1 MCSDF
6 DMKALATAGL
16 AFRRT
21 RFALK
26 HENTTLGIGCTSTC
40 ESENCVTFAFDD
52 GPPLRLSLGGY
63 QECGTGGQL
72 WDASVVLAL
81 FLRAHDLIL
90 GDVVELGAGC
100 GLPGID
106 VARRGVARSVTLTD
120 VPPAMLA
127 LAEANAQQNGADVSV
142 ARLDWADEEAD
153 DFPCD
158 VLLGADVCYS
168 PLHADLLASVVR
180 FYDNTASHRGTIP
193 PITVFASLATRSD
206 FGTLV
211 GLLEDARD
219 ANGKLFAV
227 VEHAITLLCHDADDE
242 RDAAGLGVAP
252 TAPLEVAF
260 RVAVVRART

>member
-26 HENTTLGIGCTSTC
+26 HENTTLDVGCTSTC

-81 FLRAHDLIL
+81 FLRKHQNLID

-106 VARRGVARSVTLTD
+106 VARRRGIARSVTPTD
-120 VPPAMLA
+120 VPQGRRNFHAGSTTLSSSRSSSA
-127 LAEANAQQNGADVSV
+127 AHKCASCCSLTGSRTSAYAGSRSSWTSAVSV
-142 ARLDWADEEAD
+142 RVGRTGAASAARRSASRCVWM
-153 DFPCD
+153 
-158 VLLGADVCYS
+158 LG
-168 PLHADLLASVVR
+168 P
-180 FYDNTASHRGTIP
+180 
-193 PITVFASLATRSD
+193 
-206 FGTLV
+206 
-211 GLLEDARD
+211 
-219 ANGKLFAV
+219 
-227 VEHAITLLCHDADDE
+227 
-242 RDAAGLGVAP
+242 
-252 TAPLEVAF
+252 
-260 RVAVVRART
+260 

>member
-21 RFALK
+21 RFALR
-26 HENTTLGIGCTSTC
+26 HENTTLAVGCTSTC

-63 QECGTGGQL
+63 QDCGTGGQL

-81 FLRAHDLIL
+81 FLRAHADLVR
-90 GDVVELGAGC
+90 DQMVVELGAGC

-106 VARRGVARSVTLTD
+106 VARRAVARSVTLTD

-127 LAEANAQQNGADVSV
+127 LAKSNAQQNGADLNV
-142 ARLDWADEEAD
+142 ARFDWSEHATSCNFA
-153 DFPCD
+153 CG

-168 PLHADLLASVVR
+168 PLHADLLARVVR
-180 FYDNTASHRGTIP
+180 DTEA
-193 PITVFASLATRSD
+193 PIAVFASLATRSD

-211 GLLEDARD
+211 KLLEA
-219 ANGKLFAV
+219 KFAV
-227 VEHAITLLCHDADDE
+227 TEHAITLLSHDADDE
-242 RDAAGLGVAP
+242 RDAAGLGDAP

-260 RVAVVRART
+260 RVVVVRARS

>member
-21 RFALK
+21 RFALR
-26 HENTTLGIGCTSTC
+26 HENTTLAVGCTSTC

-81 FLRAHDLIL
+81 FLRAHADLVR
-90 GDVVELGAGC
+90 DQVVVELGAGC

-127 LAEANAQQNGADVSV
+127 LAESNVQQNGADVNV
-142 ARLDWADEEAD
+142 ARFDWSETATACN
-153 DFPCD
+153 FACD

-168 PLHADLLASVVR
+168 PLHADLLARVVR
-180 FYDNTASHRGTIP
+180 DTEA
-193 PITVFASLATRSD
+193 PIAVFASLATRSD

-211 GLLEDARD
+211 KLLEA
-219 ANGKLFAV
+219 KFAV
-227 VEHAITLLCHDADDE
+227 TEHAITLLCHDADDE

-260 RVAVVRART
+260 RVVVVRARS